1 MAARKGRPAVGSSLG
16 STRGSSFGT
25 GATGSAGATGSSGAT
40 GDRATTPGADR
51 AGTAG
56 RAGGGGRAS
65 RQVPDFTRPALAP
78 GLIAAIVLLACVAF
92 LDAPAFVAV
101 RWGVTVLALIVLV
114 FALRG
119 RAWWA
124 LVVTAVIAVC
134 WNPLVTVP
142 IPGQVWAALQIV
154 AAALFVVMGLAV
166 KVPRTTETP
175 AAR

>member
-1 MAARKGRPAVGSSLG
+1 M
-16 STRGSSFGT
+16 
-25 GATGSAGATGSSGAT
+25 
-40 GDRATTPGADR
+40 
-51 AGTAG
+51 
-56 RAGGGGRAS
+56 
-65 RQVPDFTRPALAP
+65 
-78 GLIAAIVLLACVAF
+78 
-92 LDAPAFVAV
+92 
-101 RWGVTVLALIVLV
+101 TVLALIVLV

-124 LVVTAVIAVC
+124 LVVTAAIAVC

-166 KVPRTTETP
+166 KVPRTTDTP

>member
-16 STRGSSFGT
+16 SARGSSFG
-25 GATGSAGATGSSGAT
+25 AGASEDREPGTGT
-40 GDRATTPGADR
+40 GR

-56 RAGGGGRAS
+56 RAGGGARAS
-65 RQVPDFTRPALAP
+65 RPVPDFTRPALAP

-101 RWGVTVLALIVLV
+101 RWGVTVLALIILV

-124 LVVTAVIAVC
+124 LAVTAAIAVC

-154 AAALFVVMGLAV
+154 AAALFVAMGLAV
-166 KVPRTTETP
+166 KVPRTTDTP

>member
-16 STRGSSFGT
+16 AARGSSFG
-25 GATGSAGATGSSGAT
+25 AGAT
-40 GDRATTPGADR
+40 GDRAAGPGADR

-56 RAGGGGRAS
+56 RARGAGRAS
-65 RQVPDFTRPALAP
+65 RPVPDFTRPALAP

-101 RWGVTVLALIVLV
+101 RWVVTVLALIVLV

-124 LVVTAVIAVC
+124 LVVTAAIAVC

-142 IPGQVWAALQIV
+142 IPGQVWAALQFV

-166 KVPRTTETP
+166 KVPRTTDTP

>member
-25 GATGSAGATGSSGAT
+25 GATRDGAAG
-40 GDRATTPGADR
+40 PGAVH
-51 AGTAG
+51 AGTGG

-65 RQVPDFTRPALAP
+65 RPVPDFTRPALAP

-101 RWGVTVLALIVLV
+101 RWGITVLALIILV

-124 LVVTAVIAVC
+124 LVVTAAIAVC

-142 IPGQVWAALQIV
+142 IPGQLWAALQIV